1 MELVCILFFIIRIIS
16 CLYFLLKGL
25 WFNFFFDNFRECFKF
40 VIGYKNNNKVYCWD
54 EMYIELINYEIF
66 IF

>member
-1 MELVCILFFIIRIIS
+1 MELVCMLFFIIGIIS
-16 CLYFLLKGL
+16 CLYFLLKG
-25 WFNFFFDNFRECFKF
+25 FFFDNFRGCFKF
-40 VIGYKNNNKVYCWD
+40 VIGYKNKVYCWD